1 MCVSILFLYI
11 VCVYAVNVRGVSKVP
26 NNYIKNKVEDYKLI
40 NFLNDLK
47 LSNNFNRIYF
57 GPEAFDLIHRGNKSR
72 KYGIYNQT
80 DLINYNL
87 IPFNGYFKNHD
98 YPNLGFFMFSSLMI
112 LPSSR

>member
-47 LSNNFNRIYF
+47 LSNNFF
-57 GPEAFDLIHRGNKSR
+57 VCLSASPVP
-72 KYGIYNQT
+72 Q
-80 DLINYNL
+80 
-87 IPFNGYFKNHD
+87 
-98 YPNLGFFMFSSLMI
+98 GFF
-112 LPSSR
+112 